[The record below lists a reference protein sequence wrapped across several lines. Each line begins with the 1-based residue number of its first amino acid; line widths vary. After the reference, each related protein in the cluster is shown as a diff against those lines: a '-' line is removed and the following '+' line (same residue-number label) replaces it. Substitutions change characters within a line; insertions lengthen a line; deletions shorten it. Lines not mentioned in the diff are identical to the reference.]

1 MSSRPQISVVIPA
14 YNEAAVIRQTVR
26 EVAAYLD
33 AVGLTHEIVVVDDGS
48 TDGTVAIVRELE
60 SRLPSLRLI
69 LASHHGKGG
78 AVKRGALEAAGEAVL
93 FMDADH
99 STRIE
104 ELQKCLPWLEDGF
117 QVVIGSRKTPGA
129 EVRVHQPPV
138 REAMGRV
145 FTWLTNQ
152 LLGTRVTDITCGF
165 KCFTAEAA
173 AEIFQLQR
181 IAGWGFDAE
190 ILFIA
195 RHRGWRI
202 KEVPVVWT
210 DDATTKVR
218 LLHDTLRSLSEL
230 VSIRAGAWR
239 GRYASGRRE
248 PGGPHA

>member
-1 MSSRPQISVVIPA
+1 MSAVRLSVVIPA
-14 YNEAAVIRQTVR
+14 YNEAAVIRQTLR

-33 AVGLTHEIVVVDDGS
+33 AAGLTHEIVVVDDGS
-48 TDGTVAIVRELE
+48 TDGTVAVVRELE

-69 LASHHGKGG
+69 QASHQGKGG
-78 AVKRGALEAAGEAVL
+78 AVKQGALEATGEAVL

-104 ELQKCLPWLEDGF
+104 ELQNYLPWLEDGF
-117 QVVIGSRKTPGA
+117 EVVIGSRKMPGA
-129 EVRVHQPPV
+129 EVRVHQPPM

-145 FTWLTNQ
+145 FTWLTNR

-173 AEIFQLQR
+173 AEIFRLQR

-195 RHRGWRI
+195 RRRGYRI

-239 GRYASGRRE
+239 GWYTV
-248 PGGPHA
+248 GPSAGDGKSSR